1 MTTSSICIRSM
12 TVLERKYHTL
22 TLATSIEA
30 ERLHA
35 VPHASQSR
43 AMFLNVLCCCLVAK
57 VCLILRSHGSQ
68 HTRLS
73 CPSLSP
79 RACSNLCSL
88 SQWCYSTIWFSVAAF
103 SPPALSFSQHQ
114 GLFQGV
120 GSSHQVA
127 KVLQLQLQSFQWI
140 FRVDRL

>member
-103 SPPALSFSQHQ
+103 SPSAFSLSQNQ
-114 GLFQGV
+114 GLFQWV
-120 GSSHQVA
+120 SCLHQVT
-127 KVLQLQLQSFQWI
+127 KVLELQLQHIHYMYSGFPP
-140 FRVDRL
+140 